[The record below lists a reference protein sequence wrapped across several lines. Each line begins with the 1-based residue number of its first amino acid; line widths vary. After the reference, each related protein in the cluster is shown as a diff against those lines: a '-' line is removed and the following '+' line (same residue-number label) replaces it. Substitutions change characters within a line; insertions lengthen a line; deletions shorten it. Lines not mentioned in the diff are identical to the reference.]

1 MKDGKIVLEDCPLQ
15 EALDILSKKYHVT
28 FRIIND
34 ELQNSRFT
42 GTIKNQGVEQ
52 IIKNLSISCRF
63 NYRIV
68 KNNSPG
74 NDGTKATI
82 ELY

>member
-1 MKDGKIVLEDCPLQ
+1 
-15 EALDILSKKYHVT
+15 
-28 FRIIND
+28 
-34 ELQNSRFT
+34 
-42 GTIKNQGVEQ
+42 VEQ

-68 KNNSPG
+68 NNNNPG
-74 NDGTKATI
+74 NDGDRATI

>member
-1 MKDGKIVLEDCPLQ
+1 MVLEDCPLQ

-63 NYRIV
+63 IIV
-68 KNNSPG
+68 LIKNNSPE
-74 NDGTKATI
+74 TTEHKAQ
-82 ELY
+82 

>member
-1 MKDGKIVLEDCPLQ
+1 MLWRIVLEDCPLQ

-74 NDGTKATI
+74 NDGAKATI

>member
-1 MKDGKIVLEDCPLQ
+1 M
-15 EALDILSKKYHVT
+15 T

-68 KNNSPG
+68 KNNSSG
-74 NDGTKATI
+74 NDGAKATI